1 MEKLYRARRK
11 RARGVRAQSSRV
23 FRQRLGAVL
32 TLALFAGVL
41 GAMGLSLAGFLVY
54 RSYASG
60 LQSPQDTINS
70 KFVGPSVAYD
80 RNGQQL
86 GEYVDP
92 NQGLRDPVPLDQISP
107 YVVAATVATEDA
119 SFYTNPGV
127 NFSGLARAAW
137 QNLLPFGGG
146 GFFGGTGGSSI
157 TQQLVKNVYIP
168 EALTSQNESTTDK
181 IDRKL
186 KESVIALELKRK
198 YDNNQIMDWYLNQIF
213 YGRNAYGIEAA
224 SQQYFGKK
232 ASDLTLAEAA
242 YLAGLPQAP
251 GTYSADPNAA
261 LTRQQDVFDLMIK
274 HLDDVNKI
282 PSPGDQSKPL
292 IQLTLDDITA
302 AKGQPLNLV
311 ETSFSIQ
318 APHFFYFLQDQVAK
332 MCQAGLFK
340 APGGIPCD
348 QVVLQGGLRITS
360 TLDLGLN
367 SLAQQIIEEQISA
380 NEGSTNGHD
389 ASLVAIQPS
398 TGQILAYIGS
408 RNFYDTSDPA
418 RIAGQ
423 VDIASSLKSHGS
435 TMKLYTY
442 LTAFKDGWVPST
454 LIEDKEL
461 ILDAG
466 TPAAHKVNNWNS
478 SYLGTIT
485 VRTAMS
491 QSVNTAAVR
500 TLQDVG
506 EDAFRDTAHQMG
518 ITDLRQ
524 GNCGPT
530 ITLGACE
537 VKLVDQ
543 TYAYSVIANGGVM
556 AGRPTS
562 EDVPSGYRQ
571 LDQVSV
577 LKITDADGNV
587 LYNFDKPETVQ
598 VVDPAYA
605 YMVTDILSNDAITWS
620 RLTIDRPAATKT
632 GTSEDFRDDVVM
644 GYTPD
649 LVTGVWMGN
658 ADNSPM
664 ANGTFSA
671 QGVGPIW
678 REFMTQADQYLK
690 IPPHDFV
697 KPSDIVVLSCAG
709 RQEIFKVNTPTV
721 KAGACRGPSG
731 QNAVTASPTPR
742 GPVFPPKTEPP
753 SATATPLST
762 PTPVPTPTPQV
773 AVTYYKTHEGDTVQS
788 VADQFRVAA
797 KDLAKANGITVD
809 TPLEAGTV
817 LVIPLSDTPPQIT
830 GSPTPVP
837 PGAGTPG
844 A

>member
-1 MEKLYRARRK
+1 LEKIYRVRRK
-11 RARGVRAQSSRV
+11 RARGIRAQSSRV

-32 TLALFAGVL
+32 TLIMFAGVL
-41 GAMGLSLAGFLVY
+41 SVMGLGLAGFLVY

-60 LQSPQDTINS
+60 IESPQDTINS
-70 KFVGPSVAYD
+70 KFVGPSLAFD

-92 NQGLRDPVPLDQISP
+92 NQGLRDPVPLAQISP
-107 YVVAATVATEDA
+107 YVIAATVATEDA

-127 NFSGLARAAW
+127 NFNGLARAAW
-137 QNLLPFGGG
+137 ENLSPFGGT
-146 GFFGGTGGSSI
+146 GFFGGSGGSSI
-157 TQQLVKNVYIP
+157 TQQLVKNIYITQS
-168 EALTSQNESTTDK
+168 EWNDTSATSK

-198 YDNNQIMDWYLNQIF
+198 FDNNQIMDWYLNQIF

-224 SQQYFGKK
+224 SHQYFGKK

-251 GTYSADPNAA
+251 GTYSQDPNAA
-261 LTRQQDVFDLMIK
+261 LKRQQDVLDLMIK

-282 PSPGDQSKPL
+282 PGPSDQSKPL
-292 IQLTLDDITA
+292 IQLTPDDITT

-318 APHFFYFLQDQVAK
+318 APHFFYFLQDQVTK

-340 APGGIPCD
+340 APGTIPCD

-380 NEGSTNGHD
+380 NEANTDGHD
-389 ASLVAIQPS
+389 ASLVSIQPS
-398 TGQILAYIGS
+398 TGEILAYVGS

-423 VDIASSLKSHGS
+423 VDIASSQQSHGS
-435 TMKLYTY
+435 TMKMFTY
-442 LTAFKDGWVPST
+442 LKAFEDGWVPST

-461 ILDAG
+461 ILDPG
-466 TPAAHKVNNWNS
+466 TLDAHKINNWNS

-500 TLQDVG
+500 TLQNVG
-506 EDAFRDTAHQMG
+506 EDAMRDMAHRMG

-543 TYAYSVIANGGVM
+543 TFAYGVLANNGVM

-562 EDVPSGYRQ
+562 EDLPSGFRE

-577 LKITDADGNV
+577 LKITDTDGNV
-587 LYNFDKPETVQ
+587 LYNFDKPETRQ
-598 VVDPAYA
+598 IVDPAYA

-664 ANGTFSA
+664 TTGTFSA

-678 REFMTQADQYLK
+678 REFMTQAHQYLK
-690 IPPHDFV
+690 IPEHDFV
-697 KPSDIVVLSCAG
+697 KPKEIVVLSCAG

-721 KAGACRGPSG
+721 KAGSCNGPSG
-731 QNAVTASPTPR
+731 HGEATASATPN
-742 GPVFPPKTEPP
+742 GPVFPTKTEPP

-762 PTPVPTPTPQV
+762 PTPRPTPQV
-773 AVTYYKTHEGDTVQS
+773 VVTYYKTHEGDTVQS
-788 VADQFRVAA
+788 IADRFRVAA

-817 LVIPLSDTPPQIT
+817 LVIPLSDNPPQIT
-830 GSPTPVP
+830 ASPTPVP
-837 PGAGTPG
+837 PGASTPG

>member
-11 RARGVRAQSSRV
+11 RARVIRAKSSRV

-32 TLALFAGVL
+32 TLVMFAGVL
-41 GAMGLSLAGFLVY
+41 SVVAAGLTGLLVY
-54 RSYASG
+54 RSYASD
-60 LQSPQDTINS
+60 LKSPQDTINS
-70 KFVGPSVAYD
+70 KFVGPSLAFD

-92 NQGLRDPVPLDQISP
+92 NEGLRDPVPLDQISP
-107 YVVAATVATEDA
+107 YVIAATVATEDA

-127 NFSGLARAAW
+127 NFNGLARAAW
-137 QNLLPFGGG
+137 ENLSPFGGAN
-146 GFFGGTGGSSI
+146 FFGGSGGSSI
-157 TQQLVKNVYIP
+157 TQQLVKNIYISQS
-168 EALTSQNESTTDK
+168 EWNDTSVSSK

-198 YDNNQIMDWYLNQIF
+198 FDNNQIMDWYLNQIV
-213 YGRNAYGIEAA
+213 YVIIAYGIDAA
-224 SQQYFGKK
+224 STQYFGKN
-232 ASDLTLAEAA
+232 ASDLTMEEAA

-251 GTYSADPNAA
+251 GTYSQDSNAA
-261 LTRQQDVFDLMIK
+261 LTRQQDVLDLMIK

-282 PSPGDQSKPL
+282 PGLSDQSKPL
-292 IQLTLDDITA
+292 VQLTADDITA

-318 APHFFYFLQDQVAK
+318 APHFFYFLQDQVTK

-340 APGGIPCD
+340 APGTIPCD

-380 NEGSTNGHD
+380 NEANTNGHD
-389 ASLVAIQPS
+389 ASLVSIQPG
-398 TGQILAYIGS
+398 TGEILAYVGS

-423 VDIASSLKSHGS
+423 VDIASSQQSLGS
-435 TMKLYTY
+435 TMKMFTY
-442 LTAFKDGWVPST
+442 LKAFEDGWVPST
-454 LIEDKEL
+454 LVEDKEL

-466 TPAAHKVNNWNS
+466 TQDAHKINNWNS

-491 QSVNTAAVR
+491 QSVNTSAVR
-500 TLQDVG
+500 TLQNVG
-506 EDAFRDTAHQMG
+506 EDAMRDMAHRMG

-543 TYAYSVIANGGVM
+543 TFAFSVLANNGVM
-556 AGRPTS
+556 AGRPSS
-562 EDVPSGYRQ
+562 EDLPSGFRE

-577 LKITDADGNV
+577 LKITDSDGNV

-605 YMVTDILSNDAITWS
+605 WMVTDILSNDAITWS

-632 GTSEDFRDDVVM
+632 GTSEEFRDATVM

-658 ADNSPM
+658 ADNSKM
-664 ANGTFSA
+664 ADGTFSA
-671 QGVGPIW
+671 QGVGPMW
-678 REFMTQADQYLK
+678 RDFMTQAHQYLK
-690 IPPHDFV
+690 IPAHDFV
-697 KPSDIVVLSCAG
+697 KPKDIVVLSCGG

-721 KAGACRGPSG
+721 KAGSCNGPSG
-731 QNAVTASPTPR
+731 HGEATASPTPR
-742 GPVFPPKTEPP
+742 GPVFPTKTEPP
-753 SATATPLST
+753 SPTVTPLST
-762 PTPVPTPTPQV
+762 PTPAPTPQV
-773 AVTYYKTHEGDTVQS
+773 VVTYYKTHEGDTVQS
-788 VADQFRVAA
+788 VADRFRVAA
-797 KDLAKANGITVD
+797 KDLAKANGITLD

-817 LVIPLSDTPPQIT
+817 LVIPLSENPPQIT
-830 GSPTPVP
+830 DSPTPVP
-837 PGAGTPG
+837 PGASTPG
-844 A
+844 V

>member
-1 MEKLYRARRK
+1 MM
-11 RARGVRAQSSRV
+11 
-23 FRQRLGAVL
+23 
-32 TLALFAGVL
+32 FAGVL
-41 GAMGLSLAGFLVY
+41 GVMGLGLAGFLVY

-107 YVVAATVATEDA
+107 YVIAATVATEDA

-127 NFSGLARAAW
+127 NFNGLARAAW

-146 GFFGGTGGSSI
+146 GFFGGSGGSSI
-157 TQQLVKNVYIP
+157 TQQLVKNIYISQS
-168 EALTSQNESTTDK
+168 EWNDTSITSK
-181 IDRKL
+181 IGRKL

-198 YDNNQIMDWYLNQIF
+198 YDNNQILDWYLNQIF

-232 ASDLTLAEAA
+232 ASDLTLGEAA

-251 GTYSADPNAA
+251 GTYSQDPNAA
-261 LTRQQDVFDLMIK
+261 LTRQQDVFDLMIN

-282 PSPGDQSKPL
+282 PSPTDQNKPL
-292 IQLTLDDITA
+292 IQLTPDDITA
-302 AKGQPLNLV
+302 AKAQPLNFT

-318 APHFFYFLQDQVAK
+318 APHFFYFLQDQVTK

-340 APGGIPCD
+340 APGGIACD

-367 SLAQQIIEEQISA
+367 SLAQKIIEEQISA
-380 NEGSTNGHD
+380 NEGNTNGHD
-389 ASLVAIQPS
+389 AALVAIQPS
-398 TGQILAYIGS
+398 TGEILAYIGS
-408 RNFYDTSDPA
+408 RNFNDNS
-418 RIAGQ
+418 INGQ

-442 LTAFKDGWVPST
+442 LTAFKQGWVPST
-454 LIEDKEL
+454 LVQDKEL
-461 ILDAG
+461 ILDPG
-466 TPAAHKVNNWNS
+466 TANAHKVNNWNS
-478 SYLGTIT
+478 SYMGTIT

-506 EDAFRDTAHQMG
+506 EEAFRDTAHQMG

-543 TYAYSVIANGGVM
+543 TYAFSVIANGGVM

-562 EDVPSGYRQ
+562 EDLPSGYRQ

-577 LKITDADGNV
+577 LKITDSDGNV
-587 LYNFDKPETVQ
+587 LYNFDKPATVQ

-632 GTSEDFRDDVVM
+632 GTSENFRDDVVM

-664 ANGTFSA
+664 AVGTFSA

-697 KPSDIVVLSCAG
+697 KPNDIVVLPCAG

-721 KAGACRGPSG
+721 NAGSCLGPSG
-731 QNAVTASPTPR
+731 QNAATASPTPK
-742 GPVFPPKTEPP
+742 GPVFPTKTEPP
-753 SATATPLST
+753 SATATPIST
-762 PTPVPTPTPQV
+762 PTPVPTPQV
-773 AVTYYKTHEGDTVQS
+773 AVTYYKTLEGDTVQS
-788 VADQFRVAA
+788 VADHFRVAA
-797 KDLAKANGITVD
+797 NDLARANGITVN
-809 TPLEAGTV
+809 TPLYAGTV

-830 GSPTPVP
+830 DSPTPVP
-837 PGAGTPG
+837 PGASTPG